1 MNEIY
6 ERKVQEQWKKARLN
20 MRRRLKKRRSL
31 WTIFFE
37 TTDFLFEPAI
47 ENGKRRDDGNE
58 EIVK

>member
-1 MNEIY
+1 MNEIN
-6 ERKVQEQWKKARLN
+6 ERKLQKT
-20 MRRRLKKRRSL
+20 MRNAILKLRIRQKKRRSL

-47 ENGKRRDDGNE
+47 ENGKRREDGNE